1 MKLEKS
7 GQEKISRIR
16 NTLGC
21 PRGEGGGAPH
31 RHAEFYF
38 VSKYDGV
45 DRLTSWFTVYEVG
58 LLFYHY
64 YYSTGFYFKRCR
76 VAVFSWDGWGSRRH
90 YK

>member
-31 RHAEFYF
+31 RHAEFYS
-38 VSKYDGV
+38 VSRYDGV
-45 DRLTSWFTVYEVG
+45 DRLTSWLTVR
-58 LLFYHY
+58 
-64 YYSTGFYFKRCR
+64 SI
-76 VAVFSWDGWGSRRH
+76 
-90 YK
+90 